1 MSDFNIRGITT
12 SARRPSVG
20 AYAEVRYRPAGK
32 LELYTGLFAA
42 KVELPNRADAMI
54 VYYAVARSSLGSL
67 FLDIGGWYID
77 YPGGTL
83 FNGVGS
89 AATCTNGAF
98 FFGQCNVSKAVAS
111 YLEAYAKPTLTIN
124 DALAISGTAY
134 YSPSWGNTGASG
146 TYAAL
151 SAKVTVPVR
160 CCRETSLLTPR
171 RNWDAIGSEPPTLST
186 ACRLFQ
192 LE

>member
-98 FFGQCNVSKAVAS
+98 FFGQSNVSNCKLLGSLCEAHAYHQRRARDQRHGLLLPVMGQYWCVR
-111 YLEAYAKPTLTIN
+111 YLRSPECKGY
-124 DALAISGTAY
+124 GT
-134 YSPSWGNTGASG
+134 
-146 TYAAL
+146 
-151 SAKVTVPVR
+151 
-160 CCRETSLLTPR
+160 
-171 RNWDAIGSEPPTLST
+171 
-186 ACRLFQ
+186 
-192 LE
+192 